1 MNSSLC
7 MERERDGVR
16 GEKRRGQDR
25 DQDETETKYITRPI
39 VTTACKNLNSGLMS
53 LKVFLAL
60 IKLLVLL
67 VL

>member
-7 MERERDGVR
+7 IEREREGVR

-25 DQDETETKYITRPI
+25 GEDETETKYSSYCENIHKI
-39 VTTACKNLNSGLMS
+39 LNLGLMS
-53 LKVFLAL
+53 LKVVLAL
-60 IKLLVLL
+60 IKLIVLL